1 MRFLKRNSQIFFFM
15 GTKDEFRAKMGKNGY
30 LALAE
35 IGEFLRFTTTLF

>member
-1 MRFLKRNSQIFFFM
+1 MRFLRRNSQNFFSWVL
-15 GTKDEFRAKMGKNGY
+15 KDEFRAKMGKNGY